1 MQYDFMKH
9 NPSTFTYVEKAES
22 LQEVELKNSSKK
34 IRAEQ
39 ERELKSFRESLKT
52 ELKLLKQEIDLL
64 PKAISVVLSQT
75 ERIVFV

>member
-1 MQYDFMKH
+1 MCRIYGKDYDSYF
-9 NPSTFTYVEKAES
+9 FTKQVEKAES
-22 LQEVELKNSSKK
+22 LQEVELKNASKK

-64 PKAISVVLSQT
+64 PKVSYFPDV
-75 ERIVFV
+75 EFCC